1 MKNKKFTVKDI
12 TTIALMA
19 ALVFV
24 ATNIKIDIP
33 TPLGKTMVHMG
44 NIICVLAGLL
54 FGPIHGGLAAGIG
67 SAIFDLTDP
76 IFAPEFWITFI
87 MKFLMSFIAGK
98 IAHSGKITQKKIVIA
113 TMAGIF
119 GYRIIYVTKEVILH
133 YFILKSPWETVLGVL
148 LSTNIISILSMTWNI
163 IATILLYN
171 MLAASLKKAGVIKDY
186 APYNKKE
193 KDEVKS

>member
-1 MKNKKFTVKDI
+1 MKSKKFTVKDM

-44 NIICVLAGLL
+44 NIICVLSGLL
-54 FGPIHGGLAAGIG
+54 FGAVPGGLAAGIG

-76 IFAPEFWITFI
+76 VFAPEFWITFI
-87 MKFLMSFIAGK
+87 MKFCMGYLAGK
-98 IAHSGKITQKKIVIA
+98 IAHHGNMTQKKMILA
-113 TMAGIF
+113 TVAGIF
-119 GYRIIYVTKEVILH
+119 GYRLIYVAKEVILH
-133 YFILKSPWETVLGVL
+133 YFILKSPWETVLAVL

-171 MLAASLKKAGVIKDY
+171 MLAPHLKRAGVIAEY
-186 APYNKKE
+186 APAKK
-193 KDEVKS
+193 KKVQTA

>member
-1 MKNKKFTVKDI
+1 MTKRKFTVKDM

-54 FGPIHGGLAAGIG
+54 FGDIYGGLAAGIG

-76 IFAPEFWITFI
+76 VFAPEFWITFI
-87 MKFLMSFIAGK
+87 MKFCMGYLAGK
-98 IAHSGKITQKKIVIA
+98 ISHSGNMTQKKIIAGTVIA
-113 TMAGIF
+113 IF
-119 GYRIIYVTKEVILH
+119 GYRVIYVAKEVILH

-163 IATILLYN
+163 IAAILLYN
-171 MLAASLKKAGVIKDY
+171 MLAPNLKKAGIITEY
-186 APYNKKE
+186 APAKNKN
-193 KDEVKS
+193 

>member
-1 MKNKKFTVKDI
+1 MKNEKLTVKDM

-44 NIICVLAGLL
+44 NIICVLSGML
-54 FGPIHGGLAAGIG
+54 FGPLAGGLASGIG

-87 MKFLMSFIAGK
+87 MKFCMGYIAGK
-98 IAHSGKITQKKIVIA
+98 IAFTAKKSKAKIILAAVC
-113 TMAGIF
+113 GIF
-119 GYRIIYVTKEVILH
+119 SYRIIYISKEVVLH

-148 LSTNIISILSMTWNI
+148 VSTNIISIISMTWNI
-163 IATILLYN
+163 IAAVLLYS
-171 MLAASLKKAGVIKDY
+171 MLTPHLEKAGIIKDY
-186 APYNKKE
+186 TPMTKTK
-193 KDEVKS
+193 

>member
-1 MKNKKFTVKDI
+1 MKNKKFAVKDI

-44 NIICVLAGLL
+44 NIICVMSGLL
-54 FGPIHGGLAAGIG
+54 FGALPGGLAAGIG

-87 MKFLMSFIAGK
+87 MKFFMGYLAGK
-98 IAHSGKITQKKIVIA
+98 ISHSGKMTQAKIGLA

-119 GYRIIYVTKEVILH
+119 GYRLVYVAKEVILH
-133 YFILKSPWETVLGVL
+133 YFILKSPWETVLAVL
-148 LSTNIISILSMTWNI
+148 VSTNIISILSMIWNI
-163 IATILLYN
+163 IASVALYN
-171 MLAASLKKAGVIKDY
+171 LLAPSLKRAGIIREYAHIK
-186 APYNKKE
+186 KKSKQE
-193 KDEVKS
+193 A

>member
-44 NIICVLAGLL
+44 NIICVLSGML
-54 FGPIHGGLAAGIG
+54 FGPVHGGLAAGIG

-76 IFAPEFWITFI
+76 VFAPEFWITFI
-87 MKFLMSFIAGK
+87 MKFCMGYIAGK
-98 IAHSGKITQKKIVIA
+98 IAHSGKKSGAKIIIA
-113 TMAGIF
+113 ALCGIF
-119 GYRIIYVTKEVILH
+119 SYRIIYVAKEVILH
-133 YFILKSPWETVLGVL
+133 YFILKSPWETVLAVL
-148 LSTNIISILSMTWNI
+148 VSTNLISILSMIWNV
-163 IATILLYN
+163 IASILLYS
-171 MLAASLKKAGVIKDY
+171 MLAPHLKRAGIIDHY
-186 APYNKKE
+186 APIKKE
-193 KDEVKS
+193 KQNT

>member
-1 MKNKKFTVKDI
+1 MEKKKFTVKDM

-44 NIICVLAGLL
+44 NIICVLSGLL
-54 FGPIHGGLAAGIG
+54 FGAVPGGLAAGIG

-87 MKFLMSFIAGK
+87 MKFCMGYLAGK
-98 IAHSGKITQKKIVIA
+98 IFHSGNLTQKKMIIA

-119 GYRIIYVTKEVILH
+119 GYRIIYVAKEVILH

-148 LSTNIISILSMTWNI
+148 LSTNLISILSMIWNI

-171 MLAASLKKAGVIKDY
+171 MLASNLKRAGIIKDY
-186 APYNKKE
+186 APMKE
-193 KDEVKS
+193 KKA

>member
-1 MKNKKFTVKDI
+1 MKNKKFTVKDM

-54 FGPIHGGLAAGIG
+54 FGAVPGGLAAGIG

-76 IFAPEFWITFI
+76 IFAPEFWITFT
-87 MKFLMSFIAGK
+87 MKFCMGYIAGK
-98 IAHSGKITQKKIVIA
+98 IAHYGSMTQKKMILGTI
-113 TMAGIF
+113 TGIF
-119 GYRIIYVTKEVILH
+119 GYRLTYVAKEVILH

-171 MLAASLKKAGVIKDY
+171 MLAPHLKRAGVITEF
-186 APYNKKE
+186 APVKNKKQ
-193 KDEVKS
+193 

>member
-1 MKNKKFTVKDI
+1 MEKKKFTVRDL
-12 TTIALMA
+12 TVIALMA

-33 TPLGKTMVHMG
+33 TPLGKTMVHCG
-44 NIICVLAGLL
+44 NVICVLSGLL
-54 FGPIHGGLAAGIG
+54 FGGVPGGLAAGIG

-87 MKFLMSFIAGK
+87 MKFIMGWAAGK
-98 IAHSGKITQKKIVIA
+98 IAHNGKMTQAKVIIA
-113 TMAGIF
+113 TISGIF
-119 GYRIIYVTKEVILH
+119 LYRFVYVAKEVILH

-148 LSTNIISILSMTWNI
+148 LSTNIIAIANMTLSI

-171 MLAASLKKAGVIKDY
+171 LIASPLKRAGVIKEY
-186 APYNKKE
+186 AALKNK
-193 KDEVKS
+193 